1 MNDYILTCDTAVD
14 LDREYL
20 EERDIP
26 FISFH
31 YTIDDVDYEDDL
43 GRTVTYEEFYKK
55 LDGGALP
62 TTSQIN
68 IADSIDFF
76 EPFLKEGKD
85 LIHLAFSSGLS
96 GTYNCAKNAADE
108 LKEKY
113 PDRKIIVIDSLAASS
128 GHGLLLDAMYVLK
141 KNGATIEELEEFAL
155 NERLH
160 VQHWFYTT
168 DLTHLKRGGRVS
180 PAACA
185 IGNFLNLCPL
195 MNVDFE
201 GKLAVRGKI
210 KGKKKAAKEAVNKML
225 ELCEGGSNYNKKV
238 FISNSGCQEDAD
250 YLTALVEE
258 TFPNIDGGVMQYNIG
273 TIIGSHTGRGTV
285 ALFFFGNERTD

>member
-128 GHGLLLDAMYVLK
+128 GHGLLLDAM
-141 KNGATIEELEEFAL
+141 
-155 NERLH
+155 
-160 VQHWFYTT
+160 
-168 DLTHLKRGGRVS
+168 
-180 PAACA
+180 
-185 IGNFLNLCPL
+185 
-195 MNVDFE
+195 
-201 GKLAVRGKI
+201 
-210 KGKKKAAKEAVNKML
+210 
-225 ELCEGGSNYNKKV
+225 
-238 FISNSGCQEDAD
+238 
-250 YLTALVEE
+250 
-258 TFPNIDGGVMQYNIG
+258 
-273 TIIGSHTGRGTV
+273 
-285 ALFFFGNERTD
+285 